1 MRPAAFTIGKS
12 KFQREREEREARLR
26 REGATGDV
34 DEKIEVVGGLPERM
48 QLKLD

>member
-26 REGATGDV
+26 EMSEAADHEEARRRQRREAAD
-34 DEKIEVVGGLPERM
+34 D
-48 QLKLD
+48 